1 MRKLCAL
8 FGSFVFLAASASA
21 EIKSIDIAIFG
32 MD

>member
-1 MRKLCAL
+1 MKKIIAL
-8 FGSFVFLAASASA
+8 FSMLLLAISASA